1 MSKTLSQQQAH
12 KKIQQLR
19 QQLRTWAH
27 AYYQKNT
34 SLVSDA
40 VFDANLRDL
49 IQLEKAWPNF
59 DDPQSPSKTIGTP
72 ITITTNSFQ
81 PYRHHFPMY
90 SLNNAL
96 SFGELMNFDARVKK
110 TLGKNKIDYVCELK
124 IDGVSLNCYFKQGKF
139 TIGATRGDGQTGE
152 DITRNIKLITKVPLV
167 LQQMVNCEVHGEV
180 FFLKKKFHQLNQM
193 RDRLQKT
200 AFANSR
206 NAAAGM
212 LRTLDQTL
220 TRHCLNAF
228 FYDAIPQSD
237 QKLVFHSQQERLT
250 WLKQQGFSTN
260 SHTAYCRNITEV
272 WAFIQKWTQRRES
285 LNYYIDGIVVKVNQ
299 NIYREQL
306 AYTAKAPRWAIAYK
320 FPAPTAETKL
330 LNIVPTVGRTGK
342 ITYNARLQPVL
353 LAGTTVA
360 NATLHNS
367 QFIFSKDI
375 RVGDIVVIKKAGDII
390 PEVTTVL
397 LANRPPHTHKWVP
410 AKHCPSCNTV
420 LAQSDALVDQY
431 CKNDTCPEQKIR
443 RIVFFASKD
452 ALNIKGLNYQ
462 TVKKIYQ
469 PGLIRD
475 SFDLYCL
482 FDKRDQLLQ
491 IRNWQHKTVD
501 HILTN
506 IAASKKTTP
515 ARLLTGL
522 GIIHIGK
529 NTAKILLQHFTLT
542 RLSTASVEDLLQIH
556 GIGVKTAQQLH
567 DFFQKNNFMQ
577 QITTIGFQFPIDRA
591 FFTAVTN
598 KKFLFTGI
606 LTKKRGYYQQIIE
619 KNGGLVMSS
628 FTKTLDYLV
637 VGSKPGKKITLAEQA
652 GVKIISE
659 QALLKILPNSSQ
671 KINS

>member
-1 MSKTLSQQQAH
+1 M
-12 KKIQQLR
+12 
-19 QQLRTWAH
+19 
-27 AYYQKNT
+27 
-34 SLVSDA
+34 
-40 VFDANLRDL
+40 
-49 IQLEKAWPNF
+49 
-59 DDPQSPSKTIGTP
+59 
-72 ITITTNSFQ
+72 
-81 PYRHHFPMY
+81 
-90 SLNNAL
+90 
-96 SFGELMNFDARVKK
+96 
-110 TLGKNKIDYVCELK
+110 
-124 IDGVSLNCYFKQGKF
+124 
-139 TIGATRGDGQTGE
+139 
-152 DITRNIKLITKVPLV
+152 
-167 LQQMVNCEVHGEV
+167 
-180 FFLKKKFHQLNQM
+180 
-193 RDRLQKT
+193 
-200 AFANSR
+200 
-206 NAAAGM
+206 
-212 LRTLDQTL
+212 
-220 TRHCLNAF
+220 
-228 FYDAIPQSD
+228 
-237 QKLVFHSQQERLT
+237 
-250 WLKQQGFSTN
+250 
-260 SHTAYCRNITEV
+260 
-272 WAFIQKWTQRRES
+272 
-285 LNYYIDGIVVKVNQ
+285 
-299 NIYREQL
+299 
-306 AYTAKAPRWAIAYK
+306 
-320 FPAPTAETKL
+320 
-330 LNIVPTVGRTGK
+330 
-342 ITYNARLQPVL
+342 
-353 LAGTTVA
+353 
-360 NATLHNS
+360 
-367 QFIFSKDI
+367 
-375 RVGDIVVIKKAGDII
+375 
-390 PEVTTVL
+390 
-397 LANRPPHTHKWVP
+397 
-410 AKHCPSCNTV
+410 

-431 CKNDTCPEQKIR
+431 CKNDVCPEQKIR
-443 RIVFFASKD
+443 RIVFFASKN

-501 HILTN
+501 YILTN

-577 QITTIGFQFPIDRA
+577 KIATIGFQFPIDRA